1 MLTPFPS
8 SNSSA
13 GKSELDPALEQPS
26 SDGALPKTDE
36 RRDDPTQRASRSR
49 GRPVELK
56 PPPGSEDISYW
67 ECPAC
72 SLHNRYRSR
81 HCAVCGTKRVLQFW
95 MTENL
100 PATSTAQSKSEQ
112 GHIPS
117 GSNSSG
123 GRAAD
128 PSTTESLLANQ
139 SIHPDVASTSVS
151 SKRSRRNRA
160 ASFDSLSNPISPSP
174 PPSPPVVI
182 DAPTTEETETEFHVT
197 IRKLL
202 SEPTADFNEVYNLLQ
217 STNPPWTDQFFTRQ
231 SNPHLQHNGYSGRIY
246 LRPLKS
252 VYDTNMVFN
261 EDYFFTDDALLR
273 YLRTFYGIDQPAKGR
288 DAIYKSNRSQGS
300 GDGKHK
306 PEPEDEVDTV
316 ATGSGSWKRGRK
328 PKKLQE
334 QPSKPAKDENDASL
348 MTQAESFTALSTTA
362 RSVLP
367 SNAAAAATTSTT
379 SNTGA
384 IDKSKRSQ
392 DSYDSKH
399 KAAPE
404 DEVDTVVSGSSSW
417 KRGRKPT
424 MSQSS
429 ETRKGSTES
438 VEEMVPTLAPE
449 STPAVDSSSSGL
461 RRNQFGKFTRIRPEP
476 STAEFDSS
484 MRVPDD
490 ISQNRSKSSVGATKS
505 QKEQLFQSWTC
516 GSSEKKKAAKE
527 VAQSVKT
534 TSRNFTASQTKPPS
548 STSLSSSSSSSSS
561 ISQAAAKELID
572 RSPQK
577 NRSVFVDPDLADPPR
592 AKKRKLTEL
601 EHLLNSL

>member
-1 MLTPFPS
+1 MLTPFPP

-112 GHIPS
+112 DHIPS

-123 GRAAD
+123 GRA
-128 PSTTESLLANQ
+128 ANQ

-160 ASFDSLSNPISPSP
+160 ASFDSLSNLIPPSP
-174 PPSPPVVI
+174 PSPSPPVVI
-182 DAPTTEETETEFHVT
+182 DAPTTEDTETEFHVSL
-197 IRKLL
+197 RKLL

-231 SNPHLQHNGYSGRIY
+231 SNPHLQHNRYSGRIY

-261 EDYFFTDDALLR
+261 EDYFFTDDALLG

-300 GDGKHK
+300 DDGKHK

-316 ATGSGSWKRGRK
+316 ETGSSSWKRGRK
-328 PKKLQE
+328 PKKSQE
-334 QPSKPAKDENDASL
+334 QPSRPAKDEND
-348 MTQAESFTALSTTA
+348 MTQAESIAAPSTTA

-367 SNAAAAATTSTT
+367 SNAAAAAAAATST
-379 SNTGA
+379 TGA

-424 MSQSS
+424 KSQSS

-449 STPAVDSSSSGL
+449 STAAVDSSNKSL
-461 RRNQFGKFTRIRPEP
+461 KRNQFGKFTRIRPEP

-490 ISQNRSKSSVGATKS
+490 ISQNRSKSSVDATNS
-505 QKEQLFQSWTC
+505 PKEQLFRSWTC
-516 GSSEKKKAAKE
+516 GSSHEKKAAKE
-527 VAQSVKT
+527 AARSVKT
-534 TSRNFTASQTKPPS
+534 TSRNFTASQTKPPY
-548 STSLSSSSSSSSS
+548 STSVSSSSSSSSSS
-561 ISQAAAKELID
+561 ITQAAAKELID

-577 NRSVFVDPDLADPPR
+577 NRSVIADPDVADPPR